1 MRFPLD
7 YPLSLNFKIVALAPQ
22 LSVTDASGSVV
33 AYVKQKLLK
42 IKEDI
47 TVYED
52 LQKTIPAFN
61 MKADRV
67 IDFSPRFTFVDTT
80 SGQTLGSVKRQG
92 ARSLWRAHYD
102 TFAGE
107 TLAMQIS
114 EENPWV
120 KAWDALVG
128 DIPVVGMF
136 SGYMFHPAYLVKSL
150 DGQVLM
156 RMEKRPAFF
165 EGKFAIERKVPL
177 SPEEEK
183 RAFLSLVMM
192 VLMERARG

>member
-1 MRFPLD
+1 MQFPLN
-7 YPLSLNFKIVALAPQ
+7 YPLSLSFKIVALAPQ
-22 LSVTDASGSVV
+22 LSVTDANGSLV
-33 AYVKQKLLK
+33 AYVKQKLFKL
-42 IKEDI
+42 KEDV
-47 TVYED
+47 TVFED
-52 LQKTIPAFN
+52 VQKTIPAFN

-102 TFAGE
+102 IFAGE
-107 TLAMQIS
+107 TLSMQIR
-114 EENPWV
+114 EENPWIKV
-120 KAWDALVG
+120 WDSLVG
-128 DIPVVGMF
+128 DIPLIGMF

-165 EGKFAIERKVPL
+165 EGKFAIEQKVQL
-177 SPEEEK
+177 SPEDEK
-183 RAFLSLVMM
+183 RAFLSLLMM